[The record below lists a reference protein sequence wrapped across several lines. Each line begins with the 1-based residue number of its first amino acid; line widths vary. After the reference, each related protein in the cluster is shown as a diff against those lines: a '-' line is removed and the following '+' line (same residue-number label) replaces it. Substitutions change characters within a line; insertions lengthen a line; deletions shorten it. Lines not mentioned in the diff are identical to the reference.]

1 MNPPQPPL
9 TDEQARRLLARAA
22 QIDARLDTPTGLE
35 DLRAA
40 ALEAGISPLAF
51 DSALRELS
59 PTATKAPISPW
70 RTLRQNLLA
79 AGAFTLILKAIFR
92 PIVWL
97 GMGDL
102 ARTLGILVAVGV
114 GIHIADRLGGRWV
127 RTGLIAL
134 GAGQTVLFLFK
145 LAGIASSGAHIL
157 NWAVLG
163 TGLLAAFAG
172 AHFSRRAAPPV
183 STDGIATSP
192 SLPDSTEPPPPG
204 GFGFALLSHA

>member
-1 MNPPQPPL
+1 MNPARPPL
-9 TDEQARRLLARAA
+9 TDELARRLLARAA
-22 QIDARLDTPTGLE
+22 EIDARLDTPTGLE
-35 DLRAA
+35 ELRAA

-59 PTATKAPISPW
+59 PAATPIPISRW
-70 RTLRQNLLA
+70 RTVRQNLIA

-102 ARTLGILVAVGV
+102 ARTLGILVAVGA
-114 GIHIADRLGGRWV
+114 GILIADRLGGRWV

-145 LAGIASSGAHIL
+145 LAGIASSGAHVL
-157 NWAVLG
+157 TWAVLG

-172 AHFSRRAAPPV
+172 AHFSRPAAPPA
-183 STDGIATSP
+183 SPDGIATSP
-192 SLPDSTEPPPPG
+192 SLPDSGEPPPPHR
-204 GFGFALLSHA
+204 FGFALPSHA